1 MGCSSGVFDNHS
13 IWTYSQWHAH
23 IQNRKEAVW
32 SVCVC
37 VCVCVGGGGGVQTI
51 AVDTNSYW
59 EKYLLTNMLAL
70 VILST
75 TVHTQTLHSYTHS
88 LSASYKH

>member
-37 VCVCVGGGGGVQTI
+37 VCVCGGGGGSSN
-51 AVDTNSYW
+51 NSSGH
-59 EKYLLTNMLAL
+59 KQLLGKVPTYEHACISDIINNCTHAN
-70 VILST
+70 T
-75 TVHTQTLHSYTHS
+75 T
-88 LSASYKH
+88 